1 MTTSPRLGPPPLTLG
16 PPPRPQDPAYG
27 GLTPAEK
34 AALTRRAHGDAVALP
49 AGLAPGSEKLAGAER
64 YAHDHKLSAEKVF
77 GVYGGLSNGE
87 KAILTR
93 RAHGEE
99 IALPKGVAEDPEKM
113 EGAKV
118 SSAAPLV
125 GQSKARNVVETD
137 QPTPT
142 DRPTYLS
149 TNSLI
154 TDHCPK

>member
-1 MTTSPRLGPPPLTLG
+1 MVQGGAPWTTSPRLGPPPLTLG

-118 SSAAPLV
+118 SSEAE
-125 GQSKARNVVETD
+125 NVIETNR
-137 QPTPT
+137 PT
-142 DRPTYLS
+142 DLS
-149 TNSLI
+149 TSSLI
-154 TDHCPK
+154 TDHYPK

>member
-1 MTTSPRLGPPPLTLG
+1 MEHAEGKEN
-16 PPPRPQDPAYG
+16 G
-27 GLTPAEK
+27 GQ
-34 AALTRRAHGDAVALP
+34 
-49 AGLAPGSEKLAGAER
+49 PGGQRQQQQKLAGAER
-64 YAHDHKLSAEKVF
+64 YAHDHKLSADKVF

-125 GQSKARNVVETD
+125 GQSKAGNA
-137 QPTPT
+137 
-142 DRPTYLS
+142 
-149 TNSLI
+149 
-154 TDHCPK
+154 